1 MGNKEGGKMIRVVNV
16 RDDEPG
22 SLIDDESVSDEE
34 KLAFFDSL
42 EKTQIQ
48 KPVTGDTPVKK

>member
-1 MGNKEGGKMIRVVNV
+1 MGNKEGGKMIRVINV

-22 SLIDDESVSDEE
+22 SRIDDESISDEE

-48 KPVTGDTPVKK
+48 KPVTGDKPVKK

>member
-1 MGNKEGGKMIRVVNV
+1 MVETNKIRVVNV

-22 SLIDDESVSDEE
+22 SRIDDESVSDEE

-48 KPVTGDTPVKK
+48 KPVTGVTPVKK

>member
-1 MGNKEGGKMIRVVNV
+1 MIRVVNV

-22 SLIDDESVSDEE
+22 SRIDDESISDEE

-48 KPVTGDTPVKK
+48 KPVTGDKPVKK